1 MIMLLSR
8 LSKKHL
14 NLSPVNIVSFIY
26 TALEQAG
33 IPFQCFPFL
42 QTNKVL
48 DIEEASEAIPQALDQ
63 ASSVSGIILGLLL
76 LLKFLKNMK

>member
-14 NLSPVNIVSFIY
+14 NLSTVNIASFIY

-33 IPFQCFPFL
+33 IPFQCFPLL

-63 ASSVSGIILGLLL
+63 AASVSGIILGLLL